1 MKELNKIVNHIFI
14 SLGKPNIGPK
24 KNELNSLK
32 LRRSVFAI
40 KDIGKGEKF
49 SIKNLKVIRPG
60 LGLEPKYFEKII
72 GKKATNN
79 FETGTALKKKMVKGL
94 K

>member
-1 MKELNKIVNHIFI
+1 M
-14 SLGKPNIGPK
+14 GKPNIGPK

-49 SIKNLKVIRPG
+49 SIKNIGSFRPRIGIGSENFSKILGKRSKNKIKAGAPLIR
-60 LGLEPKYFEKII
+60 I
-72 GKKATNN
+72 
-79 FETGTALKKKMVKGL
+79 
-94 K
+94 